1 MSSLGFYVKE
11 NAVITTRTR
20 ESSRR
25 PKGFSISMDLS
36 GNLTERFPLDA
47 DERARLTEPVAL
59 LVELGD
65 VITAANAR
73 QLARELR
80 GRGQLQ
86 AIVTRRG
93 RGGQQL
99 VKVMAVDTLCA
110 YAADCDQTGRLIH
123 LERTLRKA
131 A

>member
-1 MSSLGFYVKE
+1 M
-11 NAVITTRTR
+11 ITTRNR
-20 ESSRR
+20 QHGRH

-36 GNLTERFPLDA
+36 GNLAERLPLDA
-47 DERARLTEPVAL
+47 DERAKLTEPVAL

-65 VITAANAR
+65 TVPIGSVR
-73 QLARELR
+73 QLAHELR

-86 AIVTRRG
+86 VVVTRRG
-93 RGGQQL
+93 RGGRQL
-99 VKVMAVDTLCA
+99 VKVMAADTLCA
-110 YAADCDQTGRLIH
+110 YATDCDQAGRLMR

>member
-1 MSSLGFYVKE
+1 M
-11 NAVITTRTR
+11 ITT
-20 ESSRR
+20 SSHQHGRR

-36 GNLTERFPLDA
+36 GNLAERFPLDA
-47 DERARLTEPVAL
+47 DERAKLTEPVAL

-65 VITAANAR
+65 TVTIGSVR
-73 QLARELR
+73 QLAHELR

-86 AIVTRRG
+86 TVVTRRG
-93 RGGQQL
+93 RGGRQL
-99 VKVMAVDTLCA
+99 VKVMAADTLCA
-110 YAADCDQTGRLIH
+110 YAADCDQTGRLMR

>member
-1 MSSLGFYVKE
+1 MI
-11 NAVITTRTR
+11 ATR
-20 ESSRR
+20 SQHSQR
-25 PKGFSISMDLS
+25 PKGFNISMDLS
-36 GNLTERFPLDA
+36 GNLAERLPLDA
-47 DERARLTEPVAL
+47 DGRARLTEPVAL

-65 VITAANAR
+65 AITAANAR

-86 AIVTRRG
+86 AVVTRRG

-110 YAADCDQTGRLIH
+110 YAADCDQTGRLMR
-123 LERTLRKA
+123 LERALRKA